1 MKLENFLQTIYLSNC
16 YTLINVLKINSRILK
31 TLSWNS
37 DNLFNFTNDQVKLY
51 KWHIHIMELL
61 EAATCKIKEILEIE
75 EPSGRK
81 LFSLAFEVVILS
93 RNVAFDSWSN

>member
-1 MKLENFLQTIYLSNC
+1 MIK
-16 YTLINVLKINSRILK
+16 
-31 TLSWNS
+31 WNY
-37 DNLFNFTNDQVKLY
+37 N
-51 KWHIHIMELL
+51 WHIHIMELL